1 MWVHG
6 VLDQFV
12 MMSAD
17 NAVDVVC
24 WDCWCVLVIT
34 GVALRRSG
42 CGGLVLDWGL
52 AMIQRQ
58 LQHHATFV

>member
-1 MWVHG
+1 MRGGVWAFECMCLVMWVHG

-34 GVALRRSG
+34 GLPYD
-42 CGGLVLDWGL
+42 VL
-52 AMIQRQ
+52 A
-58 LQHHATFV
+58 V